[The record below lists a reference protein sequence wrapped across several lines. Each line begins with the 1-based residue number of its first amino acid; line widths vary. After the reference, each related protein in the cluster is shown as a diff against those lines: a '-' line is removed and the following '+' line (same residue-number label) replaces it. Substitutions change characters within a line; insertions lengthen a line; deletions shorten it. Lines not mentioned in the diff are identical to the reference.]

1 MLGITGMA
9 HNMYPTWSM
18 EPIYQSHQIRAN
30 CNFLHYNDV

>member
-1 MLGITGMA
+1 MLGITGTA
-9 HNMYPTWSM
+9 HTWM

>member
-1 MLGITGMA
+1 MLGITGTA
-9 HNMYPTWSM
+9 HTWSK